1 MSSNSH
7 LNKQIGSG
15 EMENAQVAQPNAQSN
30 KVFEAIVCCGVKQ
43 TTTLVQRHSLAV
55 IADIV
60 ETDLASL

>member
-1 MSSNSH
+1 
-7 LNKQIGSG
+7 
-15 EMENAQVAQPNAQSN
+15 MENAQVAQPNAQSN

-60 ETDLASL
+60 ETDLTSL